1 MLQRLYDWTMDRAQ
15 HRNADWALGGISF
28 AEATFFPVPADV
40 LLIPMVMSNRDAAW
54 RLALICTVTSVV
66 GGMVG
71 YFLGWALY
79 ETVGRAIIQFYGL
92 TDEFHEFQ
100 ELYRQWG
107 AWIVMAGG
115 LTPIPYKVVTIAS
128 GVAELN
134 LFEFFWASLVSRAVR
149 FYLVAGLLW
158 YFGPPVRRLIEKN
171 LGLALALFLVI
182 LIGGFVLV
190 EFLL

>member
-54 RLALICTVTSVV
+54 RLALICTITSVV

-92 TDEFHEFQ
+92 TAEFHEFQ
-100 ELYRQWG
+100 ELYREWG

-134 LFEFFWASLVSRAVR
+134 LFEFFWASLVSRAIR
-149 FYLVAGLLW
+149 FYFVAGLLW

-171 LGLALALFLVI
+171 LGLALTLFLVI
-182 LIGGFVLV
+182 LIGGFLLV